1 MIKLPD
7 SRNAFE
13 YENNFYLT
21 CDNTRLSKILSQYE
35 LYKKIINLPG
45 AIVECGIFKGAS
57 LIRFA
62 GFRDIFGNSFSNKII
77 GFDTFDEFPDTNFDE
92 DQKYRDKFI
101 ENAGINSIGEL
112 QLLEVLKYK
121 GIEKNIELVKGDI
134 CKTVPEYVKN
144 NPHLKIALLNL
155 DVDIYEPAVTILEEL
170 YPRICN
176 GGVLILDDYA
186 TFPGETKAVDD
197 YFREKNV
204 KIRKFPFA
212 MTPSYIVKEG

>member
-1 MIKLPD
+1 MITLPD
-7 SRNAFE
+7 FTKAFD
-13 YENNFYLT
+13 YENNFYLS
-21 CDNTRLSKILSQYE
+21 CDNTRLSKLIAHYE
-35 LYKKIINLPG
+35 LYKAIINLPG

-57 LIRFA
+57 LVRFA
-62 GFRDIFGNSFSNKII
+62 SFRELFGSSFSNKII
-77 GFDTFDEFPDTNFDE
+77 GFDIFDEFPDTNFDE